1 MTEVGEEMDRPSGAH
16 PAVAAGIRPA
26 KSSMTLVQGLCAI
39 LPFMKLISDVCEGCN
54 GLAMLST
61 VAKPL
66 QGESG
71 VGELVRYN
79 PPLDLTKA
87 IP

>member
-1 MTEVGEEMDRPSGAH
+1 
-16 PAVAAGIRPA
+16 
-26 KSSMTLVQGLCAI
+26 
-39 LPFMKLISDVCEGCN
+39 
-54 GLAMLST
+54 MLST